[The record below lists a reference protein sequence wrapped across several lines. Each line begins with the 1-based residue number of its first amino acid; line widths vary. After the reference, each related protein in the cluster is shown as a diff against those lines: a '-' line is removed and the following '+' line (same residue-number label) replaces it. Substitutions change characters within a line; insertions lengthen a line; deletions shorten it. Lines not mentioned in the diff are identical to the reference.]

1 MKDFILLP
9 FDNLD
14 PYQRYAYREMMQWCK
29 RMDKNPGLFNSL
41 TSGIQKKLNSF
52 IPDKVHRGIT
62 ATMRQMIQGLMMGTK
77 FISPAPH
84 QFSHLKYIEDKTQR
98 RIDSHRLTAAAEGGL
113 TGAGGFLWSLADLPL
128 LLGIKIKLLQDIAA
142 IYGYNGKKMK
152 EKIFLLLV
160 LQMAF
165 SSDKV
170 RRQTLNQ
177 IIEFDQK
184 YPDAEEGNLAQVD
197 WHTLQQQYRDYIDL
211 AKLLQMM
218 PIIGAVVGTVAN
230 YRLVKLLGKTAIQC
244 YRIRHFQ
251 DYGKKFYTHNEDSD
265 R

>member
-9 FDNLD
+9 FDRLD
-14 PYQRYAYREMMQWCK
+14 PYQRFAYREMMQWCK
-29 RMDKNPGLFNSL
+29 RMDKSPGLFNSL
-41 TSGIQKKLNSF
+41 TSGIQKRINSF
-52 IPDKVHRGIT
+52 IPEKVHRGIT
-62 ATMRQMIQGLMMGTK
+62 AAMRQIIQGLMTGTK

-84 QFSHLKYIEDKTQR
+84 QFTHLKFIEDKTQK
-98 RIDSHRLTAAAEGGL
+98 RIESHRLTAAAEGGL

-128 LLGIKIKLLQDIAA
+128 LLGIKIKLLQDIGA
-142 IYGYNGKKMK
+142 IYGYDGRKMK

-170 RRQTLNQ
+170 RRQTLSQ
-177 IIEFDQK
+177 IIHFDK
-184 YPDAEEGNLAQVD
+184 NYPDEHEGSLANVD
-197 WHTLQQQYRDYIDL
+197 WLTLQQQYRDYIDL

-218 PIIGAVVGTVAN
+218 PLIGAVVGTVAN
-230 YRLVKLLGKTAIQC
+230 FRLVKLLGKTAIQC

-251 DYGKKFYTHNEDSD
+251 DYGKKMYPIDQIANS
-265 R
+265 